1 MTIKVKGYNFMKTQ
15 HWSSRHQCATHS
27 IMVIVGT
34 CASVL
39 LTACSGGSVLER
51 MQQIELAAD
60 EYPTKA
66 LEMLDSLGRDIEDE
80 SKYVRKKYDLLNLI
94 LYDKA
99 GTAPQLQHDA
109 LWRLIAYFEEKGSPL
124 EKQQVY
130 YYAGRAS
137 RKMQNTAGA
146 FDCLVRSAYYAIA
159 GGECDSALLRA
170 TFRNI
175 YELHISIQ
183 DYSNALTAARLEL
196 EAYRP
201 TTEAAPCEAYLHIG
215 IACLGMDSTQLAEAA
230 FDSAYEQ
237 IARTDIASPEHL
249 HQLARLLRG
258 YSMLNNI
265 EKAAKCKALIEG
277 NHPEDLNAGGLIA
290 LACYY
295 KALGNYDSANICGRR
310 AFDKKTDFSKMYEAV
325 RLLYRMCRDRGDE
338 AGAAFYLEG
347 YMQLRDSLDARLN
360 QELAE
365 TAVKHFQHIQS
376 QKEEVKK
383 KKGRE
388 MLVGIS
394 IVLVVLGF
402 ILHII
407 YKERWHRRIVGGLS
421 SDIAEKDQQLAEKD
435 ERNQMLTSII
445 HRSELETR
453 AEDIMQVLKQCA
465 AGKREMTAAD
475 WKQVYHAVDELDQT
489 FKQRLPSGEMGTVTE
504 QQMQIMYLMRIG
516 LTNMQ
521 IQNVT
526 NLSRQTIWRWRKKY
540 LAFNS

>member
-1 MTIKVKGYNFMKTQ
+1 MKTMSQ
-15 HWSSRHQCATHS
+15 LTGISRAILGIAVFS
-27 IMVIVGT
+27 IAGSLVL
-34 CASVL
+34 ASCSDRHVL
-39 LTACSGGSVLER
+39 KEMER
-51 MQQIELAAD
+51 IRALSD
-60 EYPTKA
+60 ENPAEA
-66 LEMLDSLGRDIEDE
+66 LGMLDSLAGEMEDE
-80 SKYVRKKYDLLNLI
+80 SRYARKKYDLLHLI
-94 LYDKA
+94 LCDKA
-99 GTAPQLQHDA
+99 DIKPRIQHDA

-146 FDCLVRSAYYAIA
+146 FDCLVRSADYAIA

-325 RLLYRMCRDRGDE
+325 KLLYRMCRDRGDE

-365 TAVKHFQHIQS
+365 TAVRHFQHIQS

-388 MLVGIS
+388 MIVGIS

-407 YKERWHRRIVGGLS
+407 YKETWHKRIVGGLS
-421 SDIAEKDQQLAEKD
+421 SDIAQKDQQLAEKE
-435 ERNQMLTSII
+435 ERYQVLVSII
-445 HRSELETR
+445 HRSELEAA
-453 AEDIMQVLKQCA
+453 AEDIMSVLKQCST
-465 AGKREMTAAD
+465 GKREMTAAD
-475 WKQVYHAVDELDQT
+475 WKQVYRTVDELDPT
-489 FKQRLPSGEMGTVTE
+489 CKQHLFGGEQGIVSE
-504 QQMQIMYLMRIG
+504 QQMQVVYLMRIG
-516 LTNMQ
+516 LTNTQ
-521 IQNVT
+521 IQNLT